1 MIANTALHTLYHT
14 ALCDSEGVYSLFP
27 IRDDDNT
34 TTGLVLVCENGV
46 LNRICDQQWTVH
58 DAVVACRELG
68 YPGVGK

>member
-1 MIANTALHTLYHT
+1 MIANNTLYHT

-34 TTGLVLVCENGV
+34 TCTGLVLVCENGV
-46 LNRICDQQWTVH
+46 LNRICDQNWTVH

-68 YPGVGK
+68 YPRVGK